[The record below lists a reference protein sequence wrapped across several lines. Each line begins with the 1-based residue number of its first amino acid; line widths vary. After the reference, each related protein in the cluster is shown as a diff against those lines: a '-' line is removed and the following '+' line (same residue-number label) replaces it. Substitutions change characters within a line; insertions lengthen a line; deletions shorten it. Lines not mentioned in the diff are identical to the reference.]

1 MPSLVQEEI
10 QLLREQ
16 LNEIQQLQERLN
28 RIEAMT
34 VGSNEWKKRQTEGI
48 AAAKARGTHFG
59 RRRIEMP
66 QGFETLLAQWNN
78 REITAESAAK
88 QLGISRKTFL
98 RRAREYNASVE
109 STSNTAST
117 ASATPR

>member
-59 RRRIEMP
+59 RKRIEMP
-66 QGFETLLAQWNN
+66 QGFEALLEQWNN
-78 REITAESAAK
+78 RKISAEHAAK

-98 RRAREYNASVE
+98 RRAREYNA
-109 STSNTAST
+109 ASLE
-117 ASATPR
+117 SATTH